1 MKMKNLLM
9 TATMLLTISFVNA
22 QSQFQVKIIVVE
34 KDFTANYYSN
44 EDYVH
49 ITIFSKYVPT
59 IYTDIN
65 KNNIIDPYV
74 EKIYT
79 VTQGNNLCVANV
91 LENQASTTCD
101 QVTSAILLS
110 KNNEYQFIIPKN
122 ELTYRPN
129 EPIFLTF
136 SVWNKEKKIHYN
148 IKNSNKSYVIN

>member
-1 MKMKNLLM
+1 M
-9 TATMLLTISFVNA
+9 ATILLTLSFVNA

-44 EDYVH
+44 EDYVL
-49 ITIFSKYVPT
+49 ITIFTKYSPT

-65 KNNIIDPYV
+65 KNNVIDPYV
-74 EKIYT
+74 EKKYS

-91 LENQASTTCD
+91 LEDEATTTCNQATN
-101 QVTSAILLS
+101 AILLS

-122 ELTYRPN
+122 ELTYIPN

-136 SVWNKEKKIHYN
+136 SLWNEEKKIHYKMSN
-148 IKNSNKSYVIN
+148 RNKSYVIN